1 MSVPIKKFFELDWK
15 SNSQLKQDLFVLY
28 HYQDT
33 PGFFV
38 EFGGLDGIDTSNTY
52 LLEKEHGWNGII
64 AEPLPRFKDDL
75 AKNRNCIVDFR
86 CLYSS
91 SNMLVTLGEVENFPA
106 VSTLLEV
113 KDYESMWKERRQ
125 NPFEHE
131 VLTVSLDDLLDQHG
145 APEQVDYLSID
156 TEGSEFI
163 ILNAYSFKRNFN
175 LMTVEYTN
183 EQEREKI
190 SSLLL
195 SKDYILVHDDVSKW
209 EDWYAYKPWHE
220 ANCK

>member
-1 MSVPIKKFFELDWK
+1 MKMQIRDFFE
-15 SNSQLKQDLFVLY
+15 SGQPTNSQLKQDLFVLY

-52 LLEKEHGWNGII
+52 ILEKDHGWTGII
-64 AEPLPRFKDDL
+64 VEPLPRFKDDL
-75 AKNRNCIVDFR
+75 IKNRSCIVDLR
-86 CLYSS
+86 CLYSA
-91 SNMLVTLGEVENFPA
+91 SNALVTLGEVENFPA

-113 KDYESMWKERRQ
+113 KDYESMWKEKRQ

-131 VLTVSLDDLLDQHG
+131 VLTVSLDDLLDQHN
-145 APEQVDYLSID
+145 APEQIDYLSID

-175 LMTVEYTN
+175 LMTVEYGN
-183 EQEREKI
+183 AAERSKI
-190 SSLLL
+190 SNLLL
-195 SKDYILVHDDVSKW
+195 SKDYIKVHEKVSNW
-209 EDWYAYKPWHE
+209 EDWYAYRPWHE

>member
-1 MSVPIKKFFELDWK
+1 MKMQIRDFLESGQPT
-15 SNSQLKQDLFVLY
+15 NSQLRQDLFVLY

-52 LLEKEHGWNGII
+52 LLEKDHGWKGII
-64 AEPLPRFKDDL
+64 VEPLPRFKDDL
-75 AKNRNCIVDFR
+75 LKNRSCTVDLR

-91 SNMLVTLGEVENFPA
+91 SNALVTLGEVENFPA
-106 VSTLLEV
+106 ISTLLEV
-113 KDYESMWKERRQ
+113 KDQENMWKERRQ

-131 VLTVSLDDLLDQHG
+131 VLTVSLDDLLDQHN
-145 APEQVDYLSID
+145 APDQIDYLSID

-175 LMTVEYTN
+175 LMTVEYANPT
-183 EQEREKI
+183 ERSKI
-190 SSLLL
+190 YNLLL
-195 SKDYILVHDDVSKW
+195 SKDYIKVHEKVSNW
-209 EDWYAYKPWHE
+209 EDWYAYKPWHDE
-220 ANCK
+220 NCN